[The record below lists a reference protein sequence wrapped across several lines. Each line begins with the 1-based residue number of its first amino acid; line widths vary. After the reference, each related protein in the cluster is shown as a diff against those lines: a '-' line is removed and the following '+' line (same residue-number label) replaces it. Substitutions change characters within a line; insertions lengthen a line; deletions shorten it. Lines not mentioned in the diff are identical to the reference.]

1 MKVRVCTILDGVE
14 ALAAALRIGGIPS
27 RRKSLRRAR
36 ASEPAASAGVGSER
50 GTPWRYDAKKA
61 GLSKA
66 AVKKAD
72 TKTGQ
77 QPA

>member
-1 MKVRVCTILDGVE
+1 LLPLSELVAYHRG
-14 ALAAALRIGGIPS
+14 ANRYGAP
-27 RRKSLRRAR
+27 R

-50 GTPWRYDAKKA
+50 GTPWRYEAKKT

-72 TKTGQ
+72 TKAGQ

>member
-1 MKVRVCTILDGVE
+1 VAGGQGYKVRYET
-14 ALAAALRIGGIPS
+14 
-27 RRKSLRRAR
+27 
-36 ASEPAASAGVGSER
+36 
-50 GTPWRYDAKKA
+50 KKT

-72 TKTGQ
+72 TKAGQ